1 VTKQQTAKKTMQQE
15 VDQLRHELVRLNAAN
30 EITSTLGKTLDFD
43 SCLSELVEVVA
54 SLTACE
60 RALALVS
67 DDLEAGLKFGAIN
80 RPLASPESQAELVST
95 SIPTFN
101 VGESP
106 IVTAWLNGEALQVMP
121 ANLKPGSPVSRLS
134 QTLQSNSFYSV
145 PLMLDTSLVGVILVD
160 NPTSPDLIDE
170 DVHQLLQGIA
180 KAAAIALQNARL
192 HSKTVRELADNMHE
206 MNVLRQI
213 DRELNDTIE
222 LTHVFNMTLDW
233 ALRYTGAQAASLA
246 LYNQETDSLRTVA
259 DIGYDLPSDQ
269 LETLREQYGS
279 GIAHRVARSG
289 HSEVIPDVATDTD
302 FVRLLGSTRSEM
314 LIPVMREDR
323 VIAVISVESK
333 KLNGFTDPML
343 EFVEKLAARAGVA
356 IDNARLYAESVRERE
371 KLSHILSNTA
381 DVIIVVGPDDRI
393 ILINQAAISALRLYP
408 QENYIG
414 QVFSEIV
421 PNTALFSNYIRAK
434 SVGERLIEEL
444 QLPNERTFHANLT
457 PHEGIGWIIVMHD
470 ITPFKEM
477 DQLKSELIATVS
489 HDLKQPLSVMNG
501 YIELL
506 LMQHKFDFQ
515 GMTFVDMIRKSIQN
529 MRQLIDD
536 LLDLAKIESG
546 IKLELQPIQ
555 LAQVLSECADAIKP
569 SAVGKS
575 MTLTTDFPENLPLI
589 TGDRARLRQIFVNL
603 IGNAVKYT
611 PPEGWVMVKV
621 EERGTTLRIAIQDNG
636 LGISPDDQA
645 HIFDRFYRVRRPE
658 TDSIEGTG
666 LGLAIVKS
674 LVEAHNGQI
683 GLESSLGEGSTF
695 YVTLPIQQNGQLPSQ
710 APGT

>member
-1 VTKQQTAKKTMQQE
+1 MPDE
-15 VDQLRHELVRLNAAN
+15 LDQLRADLIRLKAAN
-30 EITSTLGKTLDFD
+30 EITAALGTTLDFD
-43 SCLSELVEVVA
+43 TCLNQLIRAISR
-54 SLTACE
+54 LTGCE
-60 RALALVS
+60 PVLLLVS
-67 DDLEAGLKFGAIN
+67 DDLEAGLKFGGVSQ
-80 RPLASPESQAELVST
+80 PPASREVQAALT
-95 SIPTFN
+95 ANYIPTFDVDN
-101 VGESP
+101 DPVIS
-106 IVTAWLNGEALQVMP
+106 AWLRGEAV
-121 ANLKPGSPVSRLS
+121 PVSVGQLSDSSALMRLS
-134 QTLQSNSFYSV
+134 QTFEINSFLSV
-145 PLMLDTSLVGVILVD
+145 PLLVDGSLVAVVMVGNAPAGEGLHE
-160 NPTSPDLIDE
+160 PTEL
-170 DVHQLLQGIA
+170 HLLTGIA
-180 KAAAIALQNARL
+180 PSAAIALQNARL

-206 MNVLRQI
+206 MNILRQI

-259 DIGYDLPSDQ
+259 DVGYALPSDQ
-269 LETLREQYGS
+269 LEMLREQYGN

-289 HSEVIPDVATDTD
+289 RSEVIPDVSMDKD
-302 FVRLLGSTRSEM
+302 FIRLLGSTRSEM
-314 LIPVMREDR
+314 FVPVMREDR
-323 VIAVISVESK
+323 VIAVISVESR
-333 KLNGFTDPML
+333 KLNAFTDAML
-343 EFVEKLAARAGVA
+343 EFVEKLATRAGVA

-381 DVIIVVGPDDRI
+381 DVIIVVGPDERI

-414 QVFSEIV
+414 QMFNDVIA
-421 PNTALFSNYIRAK
+421 NTALLNIYKRAK
-434 SVGERLIEEL
+434 SFGEGLIEEL
-444 QLPNERTFHANLT
+444 QLPNERTFHANIT

-506 LMQHKFDFQ
+506 LMQHKFDYQ
-515 GMTFVDMIRKSIQN
+515 GMSFVDMIRKSIQN

-546 IKLELQPIQ
+546 IKLELQPVQ
-555 LAQVLSECADAIKP
+555 LTQVLAECTEAIRP
-569 SAVGKS
+569 SAANKS
-575 MTLTTDFPENLPLI
+575 MVLTTDLPDDLPLI
-589 TGDRARLRQIFVNL
+589 VGDRARLRQIFVNL
-603 IGNAVKYT
+603 MSNAVKYT
-611 PPEGWVMVKV
+611 PPEGWVKV
-621 EERGTTLRIAIQDNG
+621 RAEQRGTTLRVAIQDNG
-636 LGISPDDQA
+636 LGISPEDQA

-695 YVTLPIQQNGQLPSQ
+695 YVTLPVQQNGQ
-710 APGT
+710 APEMKQEA